1 MYSYSIMTTPHAKRH
16 VKREGPSD
24 TGPLLFPPTSNI
36 TARQIRQVLNAT
48 ITSTAILT
56 QTTVSVYA
64 NSYT

>member
-1 MYSYSIMTTPHAKRH
+1 MTTADAKRH
-16 VKREGPSD
+16 VKREGPAD

-48 ITSTAILT
+48 ITSTQIA
-56 QTTVSVYA
+56 VSVYA